1 MRVVLTAFSSRFPFL
16 ECSSRVLVPSRLLSL
31 SCFCWISLARIPPKL
46 SLPPASTASI
56 TLYQTGVLGGPSLT
70 SALRRHGQSL
80 SADVLH
86 VKASFRSPTLASG
99 SVPHLVSQDQV
110 SRQQAHHAL
119 SVPRALLLHYSCSS
133 KNDSCWGNHAAS
145 LPRPDLGL
153 SLHGWSG
160 LPGSFPHPFIY
171 LLTHQLHRGSGGPG
185 LSPTLETDTHT
196 GWTLRLTESTGS
208 VREAGLISSGAVL
221 RVFWCTGK

>member
-1 MRVVLTAFSSRFPFL
+1 MQLQGVGSITASLPFL
-16 ECSSRVLVPSRLLSL
+16 FLLH
-31 SCFCWISLARIPPKL
+31 PPCADPAEAL
-46 SLPPASTASI
+46 PASGFHR
-56 TLYQTGVLGGPSLT
+56 LYHPLPDGCSRGPSLT

-110 SRQQAHHAL
+110 FRQQAHHAL

-160 LPGSFPHPFIY
+160 LPGSFSHPFIY
-171 LLTHQLHRGSGGPG
+171 LLTHQLHRGSRGPG
-185 LSPTLETDTHT
+185 LSPTLETGTHT